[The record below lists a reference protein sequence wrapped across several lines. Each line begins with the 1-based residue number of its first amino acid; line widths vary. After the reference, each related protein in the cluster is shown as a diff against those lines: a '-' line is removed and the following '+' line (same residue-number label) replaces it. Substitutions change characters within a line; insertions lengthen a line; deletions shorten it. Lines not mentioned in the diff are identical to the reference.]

1 MNVLVAGATG
11 AIGRPLISAL
21 VSARHN
27 GVCKPDA
34 LLLDDLGTENPTPF
48 ARETVALVIDRAYRN
63 KKVIIVTSNY
73 DLESLAE
80 KLGARSVDRLIEI
93 CLAVKLTGPSYRQK
107 QAARRASN
115 RNSRTSEVVQ

>member
-1 MNVLVAGATG
+1 VKCRDSFRNDEGLEE
-11 AIGRPLISAL
+11 ILD
-21 VSARHN
+21 
-27 GVCKPDA
+27 GVCKPAA
-34 LLLDDLGTENPTPF
+34 LLLDDLETENPTPF

-63 KKVIIVTSNY
+63 KKDIIVTSNY

-107 QAARRASN
+107 QAAQRASN
-115 RNSRTSEVVQ
+115 RNSRASEVVQ